1 MTYVRALREQRRGI
15 AVLLGWSV
23 LEGVPALLS
32 GRLVGYAVDR
42 GFAVGRPWVGVAW
55 LLAFAVLAVL
65 GGFGLRQV
73 FTHLGAVVEPLRDT
87 LVRQVVRGVLHAGS
101 QTRQPDASAVAR
113 ITRHVEV
120 VRDATA
126 GVLVQARALLVTT
139 IAALV
144 GLAATVSS
152 LAWLVILPVVAA
164 LVLFA
169 LLLPGLARGQRRLV
183 LADEEAAAVAG
194 TVFLGVRDVTA
205 VNGRDHALHDVTTL
219 VDRQASATVRLAY
232 ATALRGVVIALG
244 GFAPL
249 VLLLLVAPGLVRT
262 GTLTAGEVLAAV
274 VYLSTSVQPA
284 LRRLA
289 DTTSTIVLRL
299 VVALR
304 RLAEAA
310 PPIAPPSGAA
320 VPEGH
325 GIELRAVTFGWSATA
340 EPVVRD
346 LDLTLPPGSHLAVV
360 GPSGIGKSTLA
371 GLVTGL
377 VEPRSGVVL
386 LGGAPVREV
395 HPDIRHRRI
404 ALVPQETY
412 LFTGTVRENL
422 ALLAPSADDDT
433 LLRAAAAV
441 GATDL
446 IAKLGGLDGTVGHNG
461 GGLSAGE
468 AQLLAATRV
477 HASPADIVILDEA
490 TSALDPAAE
499 ATVEQAFATRT
510 GTGTLIV
517 IAHRLSSALR
527 ANQVLVMD
535 GGPPLLGHHTDLL
548 ATSPLYRDLMAA
560 WQPTPTTTNDTTPTT
575 TNDTTT
581 DPPPPPPRLDLT
593 WVRVP

>member
-1 MTYVRALREQRRGI
+1 MTYLRALREQRRGI

-32 GRLVGYAVDR
+32 GRLVGLAVDR
-42 GFAVGRPWVGVAW
+42 GFAAGRPWIGVSW
-55 LLAFAVLAVL
+55 FLLFAAVAVL

-73 FTHLGAVVEPLRDT
+73 FMRLGAVVEPLRDA

-101 QTRQPDASAVAR
+101 QARQPDASAVAR

-139 IAALV
+139 
-144 GLAATVSS
+144 VSS
-152 LAWLVILPVVAA
+152 LAWLVILPVIAA
-164 LVLFA
+164 LILFG
-169 LLLPGLARGQRRLV
+169 LLLPSLARRQRHLV
-183 LADEEAAAVAG
+183 MADEQAASVAG

-205 VNGRDHALHDVTTL
+205 TTGVDHALRDVTEQ
-219 VDRQASATVRLAY
+219 VDLQASATVRMAF
-232 ATALRGVVIALG
+232 ATALRGIVIALG

-249 VLLLLVAPGLVRT
+249 VLLLLMAPAMVRA
-262 GTLTAGEVLAAV
+262 GTLTVGDVLAAV

-310 PPIAPPSGAA
+310 PPIDEPGGDA
-320 VPEGH
+320 VPEGCEV
-325 GIELRAVTFGWSATA
+325 ELRGVTFGWSPTA
-340 EPVVRD
+340 EPVVRS
-346 LDLTLPPGSHLAVV
+346 LDLVLPEGSHLAVV

-377 VEPRSGVVL
+377 VEPQAGVVRF
-386 LGGAPVREV
+386 GGVPVRSVAPEL
-395 HPDIRHRRI
+395 RHQRI

-422 ALLAPSADDDT
+422 ALLAPTASDAA
-433 LLRAAAAV
+433 LLTAAAAV
-441 GATDL
+441 GASPL
-446 IAKLGGLDGTVGHNG
+446 ITRLGGLSGTVGHSG

-468 AQLLAATRV
+468 AQLLASARV
-477 HASPADIVILDEA
+477 YASPADVVILDEA
-490 TSALDPAAE
+490 ASALDPSAE
-499 ATVEQAFATRT
+499 AVVEQAFAAR
-510 GTGTLIV
+510 GGTLIV

-527 ANQVLVMD
+527 ADLVLLMD
-535 GGPPLLGHHTDLL
+535 GGPPLLGSHNDLL
-548 ATSPLYRDLMAA
+548 AASPLYQDLMAA
-560 WQPTPTTTNDTTPTT
+560 WQPTPTAP
-575 TNDTTT
+575 
-581 DPPPPPPRLDLT
+581 
-593 WVRVP
+593 

>member
-1 MTYVRALREQRRGI
+1 MTYLRALRDQRRGI
-15 AVLLGWSV
+15 VVLLGWSV

-32 GRLVGYAVDR
+32 GRLVGLAVDR
-42 GFAVGRPWVGVAW
+42 GFAAGRPWVGVGW
-55 LLAFAVLAVL
+55 LLLFAAVAVL

-73 FTHLGAVVEPLRDT
+73 FMRLGAVVEPLRDA
-87 LVRQVVRGVLHAGS
+87 LVRQVVRGVLRGGS

-139 IAALV
+139 TAALV
-144 GLAATVSS
+144 GLAVTVSS

-164 LVLFA
+164 LVLFG
-169 LLLPGLARGQRRLV
+169 LLLPSLARGQRRLV
-183 LADEEAAAVAG
+183 LADEQSAAVAG
-194 TVFLGVRDVTA
+194 TVFLGMRDVVA
-205 VNGRDHALHDVTTL
+205 VGGSEQALHDVMEQ
-219 VDRQASATVRLAY
+219 VDRQASETVRMAY

-249 VLLLLVAPGLVRT
+249 VLLLLVAPGMVRA
-262 GTLTAGEVLAAV
+262 GTLTVGEVLGAV

-310 PPIAPPSGAA
+310 PPIDVPGGDA
-320 VPEGH
+320 VPGGGEV
-325 GIELRAVTFGWSATA
+325 ELRDVTFGWSTTA
-340 EPVVRD
+340 EPVVRS
-346 LDLTLPPGSHLAVV
+346 LDLVLPEGSHLAVI

-371 GLVTGL
+371 GLITGL
-377 VEPRSGVVL
+377 VEPQAGEVRFGGV
-386 LGGAPVREV
+386 PVRSV
-395 HPDIRHRRI
+395 APDLRHERI

-422 ALLAPSADDDT
+422 ALFAPTASDAA
-433 LLRAAAAV
+433 LLTAAEAV
-441 GATDL
+441 GASALVTR
-446 IAKLGGLDGTVGHNG
+446 LGGLSGTVGHSG

-468 AQLLAATRV
+468 AQLLASARV
-477 HASPADIVILDEA
+477 YASPADVVILDEA
-490 TSALDPAAE
+490 ASALDPSAE
-499 ATVEQAFATRT
+499 ALVEQAFAAR
-510 GTGTLIV
+510 GGTLIV

-527 ANQVLVMD
+527 ADLVLLMD
-535 GGPPLLGHHTDLL
+535 GGAPLLGSHNDLL

-560 WQPTPTTTNDTTPTT
+560 WQPIPTAP
-575 TNDTTT
+575 
-581 DPPPPPPRLDLT
+581 
-593 WVRVP
+593 

>member
-1 MTYVRALREQRRGI
+1 MTYLRALRDQRRGI
-15 AVLLGWSV
+15 VVLLGWSV

-32 GRLVGYAVDR
+32 GRLVGLAVDR
-42 GFAVGRPWVGVAW
+42 GFAAGRPWVGVGW
-55 LLAFAVLAVL
+55 LLVFAAVAVL

-73 FTHLGAVVEPLRDT
+73 FRRLGAVVEPLRDA

-139 IAALV
+139 AAALI

-152 LAWLVILPVVAA
+152 LAWLVTLPVVAA
-164 LVLFA
+164 LVLFG
-169 LLLPGLARGQRRLV
+169 LLLPSLARGQRRLV
-183 LADEEAAAVAG
+183 MADEQAASVAG

-205 VNGRDHALHDVTTL
+205 VDGAEHALRDVMTQ
-219 VDRQASATVRLAY
+219 VDRQASATVRLAF
-232 ATALRGVVIALG
+232 ATALRGIVIALG
-244 GFAPL
+244 GFVPL
-249 VLLLLVAPGLVRT
+249 VLLLLMAPGMVRA
-262 GTLTAGEVLAAV
+262 GTLTVGEVLGAV

-310 PPIAPPSGAA
+310 PPIDPPTGDA
-320 VPEGH
+320 VPEGFEV
-325 GIELRAVTFGWSATA
+325 ELDHVTFGWSPTA
-340 EPVVRD
+340 EPVVRS
-346 LDLTLPPGSHLAVV
+346 LDLVLPEGSHLAVV

-371 GLVTGL
+371 GLITGL
-377 VEPRSGVVL
+377 VEPQAGHVRFGHVPIRSV
-386 LGGAPVREV
+386 APEL
-395 HPDIRHRRI
+395 RHQRI

-412 LFTGTVRENL
+412 LFTGTIRENL
-422 ALLAPSADDDT
+422 ALLAPTASDT
-433 LLRAAAAV
+433 ALLAAAAAV

-446 IAKLGGLDGTVGHNG
+446 ITRLGGLSATLGHSAA
-461 GGLSAGE
+461 GLSAGE
-468 AQLLAATRV
+468 AQLLSAARV
-477 HASPADIVILDEA
+477 YASTADVVILDEA

-499 ATVEQAFATRT
+499 ALVEQAFATRN
-510 GTGTLIV
+510 GTLIV

-527 ANQVLVMD
+527 ADQVLVMD
-535 GGPPLLGHHTDLL
+535 GGPPLLGNHQDLL
-548 ATSPLYRDLMAA
+548 TTSPLYRDLMAA
-560 WQPTPTTTNDTTPTT
+560 WHEPHNGTATQ
-575 TNDTTT
+575 
-581 DPPPPPPRLDLT
+581 PPRQPALT
-593 WVRVP
+593 APTSDPEQHR

>member
-1 MTYVRALREQRRGI
+1 MTYLRALRDQRRGI
-15 AVLLGWSV
+15 VVLLGWSV

-32 GRLVGYAVDR
+32 GRLVGLAVDR
-42 GFAVGRPWVGVAW
+42 GFAAGRPWTGVAW
-55 LLAFAVLAVL
+55 LLLFAAVAVL

-73 FTHLGAVVEPLRDT
+73 FMRLGAVVEPLRDA
-87 LVRQVVRGVLHAGS
+87 LVRQIVRGVLHAGS

-139 IAALV
+139 AAALV

-164 LVLFA
+164 LILFG
-169 LLLPGLARGQRRLV
+169 LLLPSLARGQRRLV
-183 LADEEAAAVAG
+183 LADEQAASVAG

-205 VNGRDHALHDVTTL
+205 VGGADHALRDVMIE
-219 VDRQASATVRLAY
+219 VDHQASATVRMAF

-249 VLLLLVAPGLVRT
+249 VLLLLVAPGMVRA
-262 GTLTAGEVLAAV
+262 GTLTVGEVLGAV

-289 DTTSTIVLRL
+289 DTTSTVVLRL

-310 PPIAPPSGAA
+310 PPIREPGGDATPDGTDL
-320 VPEGH
+320 
-325 GIELRAVTFGWSATA
+325 ELRAVTFGWSPTA
-340 EPVVRD
+340 EPVVRN

-371 GLVTGL
+371 GLITGL
-377 VEPRSGVVL
+377 VEPQSGEIL
-386 LGGAPVREV
+386 FGGTPVRSVAPEL
-395 HPDIRHRRI
+395 RHQRI

-422 ALLAPSADDDT
+422 SLFAPDASDAT
-433 LLRAAAAV
+433 LLQAAAAV
-441 GATDL
+441 GASDL
-446 IAKLGGLDGTVGHNG
+446 LTKLGGLSGTIGHSAA
-461 GGLSAGE
+461 GLSAGE
-468 AQLLAATRV
+468 AQLLTAARV
-477 HASPADIVILDEA
+477 YTSPADVVILDEA

-499 ATVEQAFATRT
+499 AVVEQAFAARN
-510 GTGTLIV
+510 GTLIV

-527 ANQVLVMD
+527 ADQVLLMD
-535 GGPPLLGHHTDLL
+535 GGPPLLGHHQDLL
-548 ATSPLYRDLMAA
+548 TTSPLYRDLMAA
-560 WQPTPTTTNDTTPTT
+560 WQQAPTTEPAPLGPATSL
-575 TNDTTT
+575 
-581 DPPPPPPRLDLT
+581 RGSI
-593 WVRVP
+593 